1 MFSPQQTK
9 DIKQDKRQSD
19 HLFFQPNTAI
29 TPPGGIYGQHA
40 ERGADTV
47 MRMPQENYFFKPNK
61 SPGNIIQRIPIP
73 GNSNPVPGQ
82 QTTTQTQTPSLSH
95 RQIPQGAISRADFE
109 QYVTTYYA
117 VQDVHNA
124 TKQEQEGE
132 LTPAKLGDA
141 NPAKL
146 ERTGAPAQLPR
157 IIPILYKRLK
167 MLRRVLGRSRKYR
180 KK

>member
-19 HLFFQPNTAI
+19 HLFFQPKAAI
-29 TPPGGIYGQHA
+29 TSPGDSYDHYGEQT
-40 ERGADTV
+40 ADPV
-47 MRMPQENYFFKPNK
+47 MRMPQENYFFKPGK
-61 SPGNIIQRIPIP
+61 LPGNVIQRIPIP

-109 QYVTTYYA
+109 QYVTTYYG
-117 VQDVHNA
+117 VRDVHNA

-132 LTPAKLGDA
+132 LTPRNSVTPTLPNWTDWS
-141 NPAKL
+141 P
-146 ERTGAPAQLPR
+146 GAASTD
-157 IIPILYKRLK
+157 Y
-167 MLRRVLGRSRKYR
+167 SN
-180 KK
+180 